1 MVCGVETGL
10 GLGLFSLH
18 SVLMFKAGHSEC
30 GFSRQGGGE
39 WLVENSVTP
48 VKEQQCHHKS
58 ARTGLSGNTGSL
70 VCQGAACSGGALLGP
85 LTYNPA
91 SGWTGPVST

>member
-1 MVCGVETGL
+1 MVCGVET

-30 GFSRQGGGE
+30 GFSRQGGAE
-39 WLVENSVTP
+39 WLVENSVTR
-48 VKEQQCHHKS
+48 VKEQQMPPQ
-58 ARTGLSGNTGSL
+58 GNTASL
-70 VCQGAACSGGALLGP
+70 VFKGAACSGGALLGP

-91 SGWTGPVST
+91 SGWTGPVFT